1 MNRSPQRVIHGLLIS
16 VLVSGCSLVTTVPEQ
31 APLTTID
38 PAAPRLSAIDSQHFF
53 LSEDRTL
60 VGAPQV
66 VFTRHEHTLSDIA
79 REYNLGFD
87 EVRAANP
94 SVDPWLPGE
103 EQPVVLPT
111 QFILPRGPRDGLV
124 LNLASMRIFFFHD
137 SESGRQVVTHPIGI
151 GRVGWETPV
160 GSTAVVSKAR
170 DPTWYPPRSVR
181 KEHAEMGDPLPAV
194 VGPGPDNPLGRFAM
208 KLDMPGYLIHG
219 TNQPYGV
226 GMRVSH
232 GCIRLY
238 PENIEVVFEQVA
250 IGTKVEI
257 VNQPVLAAWNDDM
270 LFLEAHPALDED
282 ERDQNVEAQAII
294 EATMSAQ
301 GQPMTTIDQDLVTQV
316 LSERRGIP
324 FPVSRFGPAP
334 DAYIASA
341 QPVENTA
348 PILTAEADS
357 LEEQQ
362 ALAAEAAVNAIDSL

>member
-1 MNRSPQRVIHGLLIS
+1 MNRSPKSVAHGLLVS
-16 VLVSGCSLVTTVPEQ
+16 VLVSGCSLVPTAPEQ
-31 APLTTID
+31 APPTTID
-38 PAAPRLSAIDSQHFF
+38 PTAPRLSAINSQHFA
-53 LSEDRTL
+53 LSEDQTM

-66 VFTRHEHTLSDIA
+66 VFTRYEHTLSDIS

-94 SVDPWLPGE
+94 AVDPWLPGE

-111 QFILPRGPRDGLV
+111 HFILPRGPRDGLV
-124 LNLASMRIFFFHD
+124 LNLASMRLFFYRD
-137 SESGRQVVTHPIGI
+137 TESGRQVVTHPIGI
-151 GRVGWETPV
+151 GRVGWETPI
-160 GSTAVVSKAR
+160 GSSAVIAKAR
-170 DPTWYPPRSVR
+170 DPAWYPPRSVR

-238 PENIEVVFEQVA
+238 PENIEVVYEQVA

-257 VNQPVLAAWNDDM
+257 VNQPVLAAWHDGM

-282 ERDQNVEAQAII
+282 ERDQTVEAQAII
-294 EATMSAQ
+294 EAVMAAQ
-301 GQPMTTIDQDLVTQV
+301 GQPVTTIDQDLVAQV

-324 FPVSRFGPAP
+324 FPVSRFAPPP
-334 DAYIASA
+334 DAYIVSA

-348 PILTAEADS
+348 PIMTAEAT

-362 ALAAEAAVNAIDSL
+362 ALAAEAAVDATDSL